1 MRKSRLGYVHLE
13 VKSGLGFRIEK
24 ALSSGIGE
32 GLPKPWLCTALR
44 LNDREKHVIK
54 VRVYL
59 TQAKKI
65 GDQL

>member
-1 MRKSRLGYVHLE
+1 MRKSRLGYVCPE

-32 GLPKPWLCTALR
+32 VLTELWLCTTFR
-44 LNDREKHVIK
+44 LNEMEKHVIS
-54 VRVYL
+54 VGVDL
-59 TQAKKI
+59 IQAKKI